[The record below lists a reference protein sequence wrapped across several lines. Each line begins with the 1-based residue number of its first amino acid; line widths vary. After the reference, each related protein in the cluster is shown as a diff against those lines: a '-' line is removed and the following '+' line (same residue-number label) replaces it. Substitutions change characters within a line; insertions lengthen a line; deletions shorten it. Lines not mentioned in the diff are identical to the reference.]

1 MLVRDIMKAPVAVV
15 DVGATLAAAYSLM
28 QERRIRHLPVLRHGQ
43 LVGVVT
49 DRDLRLATSVLA
61 VKPFPPE
68 ARVEKVMNAPARTAD
83 PLDPVEEAARTMR
96 QLKIGCLPVVSNDE
110 LVGIVTGVDLLDA
123 LLRLTGVGKAAGR
136 LEVELADHPGE
147 LARLASFL
155 ADKHINVHSILSQ
168 TDTGDKVRVILR
180 VGTIEVNLIAD
191 ELRAQGFDVLWP
203 AHKPW

>member
-1 MLVRDIMKAPVAVV
+1 MLVRDIMKAPVTFV

-28 QERRIRHLPVLRHGQ
+28 QERRIRHLPVLRHEK

-49 DRDLRLATSVLA
+49 DRDLRLATSALA
-61 VKPFPPE
+61 ARPFAPE
-68 ARVEKVMNAPARTAD
+68 ARIDKVMSAPVRTAD

-136 LEVELADHPGE
+136 LEVGLSDQPGE
-147 LARLASFL
+147 LARLASYL
-155 ADKHINVHSILSQ
+155 AQRQVNIHSILSQ
-168 TDTGDKVRVILR
+168 AEGGEKVRVILR
-180 VGTIEVNLIAD
+180 LGTIEVNLIAE
-191 ELRAQGFDVLWP
+191 ELRAQGFDVVWP